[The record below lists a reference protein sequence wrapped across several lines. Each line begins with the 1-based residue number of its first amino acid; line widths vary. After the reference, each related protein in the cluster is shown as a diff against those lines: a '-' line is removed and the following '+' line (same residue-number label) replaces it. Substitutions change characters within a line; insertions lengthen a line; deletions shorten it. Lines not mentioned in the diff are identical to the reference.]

1 MNEGLLACSLPS
13 AGDRNNIIFRVPRL
27 NHKEQDK
34 FKENAIKIKKK
45 KILVKMKNNFCLVN
59 VNKNNSDN

>member
-13 AGDRNNIIFRVPRL
+13 AGDRNNIIFRVSRL

-45 KILVKMKNNFCLVN
+45 KIFGE
-59 VNKNNSDN
+59 DEE